1 MNEEN
6 IEKCSIMG
14 DSTLYGLTGKVC
26 SMHNIVFLLVRVL
39 YQDIYV
45 GVMGWWGG
53 GVFTSSIV
61 FDNFLLSKKLW
72 ACNLV

>member
-6 IEKCSIMG
+6 IEKCSMISMCLIMG
-14 DSTLYGLTGKVC
+14 DFTLYGLRGKVC
-26 SMHNIVFLLVRVL
+26 NMHNIVFLLVRVL

-45 GVMGWWGG
+45 GGDGDG

-61 FDNFLLSKKLW
+61 FDNFLFFKKL
-72 ACNLV
+72 